1 MNFKVLTT
9 PEFES
14 QSKALKKRHRSFKND
29 LKELVLSLM
38 ENPFQWTELSPG
50 IRKIRMAIT
59 SKGRGKS
66 GGARIITYKIVAA
79 ESEGRVYL
87 MNVYDKS
94 DFSSVE
100 LSIIKSMIRDLDP
113 IPQNLLTSGSQQ
125 CARFLLAGSGA

>member
-1 MNFKVLTT
+1 MSFEVLTT

-14 QSKALKKRHRSFKND
+14 QSKAIQKRHRSFKND
-29 LKELVLSLM
+29 LKELVLYLM
-38 ENPFQWTELSPG
+38 ENPFQGTELSPG
-50 IRKIRMAIT
+50 IRKIRMAII

-66 GGARIITYKIVAA
+66 GGARIITYTVVVT

-100 LSIIKSMIRDLDP
+100 LSIIKDMIRDLK
-113 IPQNLLTSGSQQ
+113 
-125 CARFLLAGSGA
+125 